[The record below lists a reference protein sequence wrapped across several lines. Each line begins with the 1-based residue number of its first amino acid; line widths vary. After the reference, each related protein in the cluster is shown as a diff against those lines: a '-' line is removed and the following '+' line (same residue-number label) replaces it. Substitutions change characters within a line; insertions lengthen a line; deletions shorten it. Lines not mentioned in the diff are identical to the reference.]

1 MAMTQKLWTLSA
13 LSVEFG
19 MDRRTLAKR
28 MNDVTP
34 AKTDKRA
41 AYYKLEDAAR
51 AIFAG
56 ANTPDVMSWD
66 EARARKVA
74 AEAEM
79 AEIELAKERGLLLPV
94 EMVAEINE
102 NIFGVFRARMTALPA
117 KAAPDVFS
125 ADSLTEAKTLLKQH
139 INAALDELSNSV
151 VETYEDDQNTK
162 EASG

>member
-1 MAMTQKLWTLSA
+1 MAMKQKLWTLSA

-28 MNDVTP
+28 MNDVSP
-34 AKTDKRA
+34 VETDKRA

-139 INAALDELSNSV
+139 INAALDELANNV
-151 VETYEDDQNTK
+151 VETYEGDTDTK

>member
-1 MAMTQKLWTLSA
+1 MAMMQKDWTISA

-34 AKTDKRA
+34 VRKDKKTS
-41 AYYKLEDAAR
+41 YYKMEDAAR

-56 ANTPDVMSWD
+56 ASMPDVISWD

-79 AEIELAKERGLLLPV
+79 AEMELAKERGLLLPV

-139 INAALDELSNSV
+139 INAALDELANSV
-151 VETYEDDQNTK
+151 VETYEPDTNTK
-162 EASG
+162 QASS

>member
-1 MAMTQKLWTLSA
+1 MAMTQKLWTISGLA
-13 LSVEFG
+13 VEFG

-34 AKTDKRA
+34 AKSDKKTN
-41 AYYKLEDAAR
+41 YYRMDDAAR
-51 AIFAG
+51 AIFSG
-56 ANTPDVMSWD
+56 SSTSEVISWD

-102 NIFGVFRARMTALPA
+102 NIFGVFRARMNALPA

-125 ADSLTEAKTLLKQH
+125 ADSLSEAKTLLKGH
-139 INAALDELSNSV
+139 INAALDELANNV
-151 VETYEDDQNTK
+151 VETYEADKDTK
-162 EASG
+162 QASS

>member
-1 MAMTQKLWTLSA
+1 M
-13 LSVEFG
+13 
-19 MDRRTLAKR
+19 
-28 MNDVTP
+28 
-34 AKTDKRA
+34 
-41 AYYKLEDAAR
+41 EDAAR
-51 AIFAG
+51 AIFAR
-56 ANTPDVMSWD
+56 ANMPDVISWD

-79 AEIELAKERGLLLPV
+79 AEMELAKERGLLLPV

-139 INAALDELSNSV
+139 INAALDELANSV
-151 VETYEDDQNTK
+151 VENAMKPIPMIPNKPAARAVVERTLDAIKT
-162 EASG
+162 AA